1 MLREEGTERK
11 GKRVKESGEGKY
23 MKANKNEE
31 NRGV

>member
-1 MLREEGTERK
+1 MKNRERK